1 MISGLLNILRLVLWL
16 EYGLG
21 TCPLG
26 PLLLLGQAFSKC
38 QFDCIDGC
46 AAELFCIFAGCGVV

>member
-1 MISGLLNILRLVLWL
+1 MARIRPWYMSFGSWRIM
-16 EYGLG
+16 
-21 TCPLG
+21 G
-26 PLLLLGQAFSKC
+26 PLLLLSQAFSKC